1 MNRSF
6 ISLVVLASAGLG
18 CVEMTYGSP
27 EVKDTV
33 LNIERKTDPGDA
45 VRGEVKQAGTMVTVN
60 ASKKCDLTETR
71 EVRRTT
77 TKTKKNDYLGL
88 ELGMIAAA
96 TGPIGSGAIFLLD
109 AQNVYSSD
117 RNGRQ
122 YNSSGPEGSYAAAI
136 VLMAVGA
143 AVMAVPLADVL
154 RTIGDD
160 EEETTIKESPTILQK
175 DVGCR
180 GFIPPSGQAVMGHL
194 PNGQQVSLGALDARG
209 ELSVD
214 LAAAVPSG
222 YFAGPNPPTS
232 MSVWINQTQ
241 IGSVTLAA
249 VAFAQSA
256 ELLEREEAA
265 WRALDL
271 TQCREGRVDNACA
284 AVQAFL
290 AAHPT
295 GNHAAEAKRLI
306 EINVSRPKGGGVQV
320 AADANAVKA
329 QEAAAKKAEEAAK
342 KAAEAA
348 KKKAEADAAAAV
360 LAAAAAKAARESAA
374 KAAAEAA
381 AQACK
386 RQCATTCKQEKV
398 CTAKCAQEACQ

>member
-33 LNIERKTDPGDA
+33 LNIERKNDPG
-45 VRGEVKQAGTMVTVN
+45 VGVGGEVKQTGTMVTVN
-60 ASKKCDLTETR
+60 ATRKCDLTETK
-71 EVRRTT
+71 EIRRTT
-77 TKTKKNDYLGL
+77 TKSKKNDYLGL
-88 ELGMIAAA
+88 QLGMIAAA
-96 TGPIGSGAIFLLD
+96 TGPIGSGAIFLVD

-143 AVMAVPLADVL
+143 AVMAVPLVDVL

-160 EEETTIKESPTILQK
+160 EEETTLKESPTILQK
-175 DVGCR
+175 DVPCR
-180 GFIPPSGQAVMGHL
+180 GFIPPTGQAVMGRL
-194 PNGQQVSLGALDARG
+194 PNGNQISLGSLDARG

-214 LAAAVPSG
+214 LASAVPSS
-222 YFAGPNPPTS
+222 YLAGPNPPTR
-232 MSVWINQTQ
+232 MSVWINQTP

-271 TQCREGRVDNACA
+271 GQCREGRVDNACA

-295 GNHAAEAKRLI
+295 GTHAAEAKRLI
-306 EINVSRPKGGGVQV
+306 DSNAARPKGGVQV

-329 QEAAAKKAEEAAK
+329 QEAAAKKAAEAAL

-348 KKKAEADAAAAV
+348 QKKAEADAAATAM
-360 LAAAAAKAARESAA
+360 AAAAAKAARESAA
-374 KAAAEAA
+374 KAAVEAA

-386 RQCATTCKQEKV
+386 KQCATTCKHEKV
-398 CTAKCAQEACQ
+398 CTAKCVQEACQ